1 MKTPIAIIA
10 ACAGALVFAQADFA
24 QAQTKPIKQTRA
36 TGQII
41 IIDTGGGGKAAPRKP
56 PAARTV
62 DTHEL
67 EEISYLNAKR
77 PPGKKR

>member
-10 ACAGALVFAQADFA
+10 ACAAALVFVQADFA
-24 QAQTKPIKQTRA
+24 QAQTKPTKQTKA

-41 IIDTGGGGKAAPRKP
+41 VINPNGDGKAAPRKP
-56 PAARTV
+56 PAVRTV

-67 EEISYLNAKR
+67 EEISFLNRKGA
-77 PPGKKR
+77 PGKKR